1 MKFLADVNIESL
13 IVKHLRDSKYD
24 VKWILEENPFLSDE
38 EILAISFKEKR
49 ILLTNDKDFGELVFK
64 ESKNV
69 FCIILFRIQ
78 QNEVQIKVKII
89 DILIKNHNN
98 KLEFK
103 FIVASKNKIR
113 IINI

>member
-1 MKFLADVNIESL
+1 ML
-13 IVKHLRDSKYD
+13 
-24 VKWILEENPFLSDE
+24 
-38 EILAISFKEKR
+38 
-49 ILLTNDKDFGELVFK
+49 
-64 ESKNV
+64 
-69 FCIILFRIQ
+69 
-78 QNEVQIKVKII
+78 NEVQIKVKII